1 MSREN
6 SQMPDADG
14 LSIEQIKAEVNGWL
28 DDNWRIDRPLA
39 QWRELLV
46 DAGWAAPG
54 WPTQYHGRGFSMAQS
69 EAVALVFS
77 ERGVVGAAQ
86 GGPGRLAS
94 HTILAHGT
102 DAQKQKYLRPI
113 LTGEHAWTQLFSE
126 PGSGS
131 DLAGLTTRAEK
142 RGDTYVVNGQKV
154 WNTSAHHAD
163 FGFLLARTD
172 WDSPKHQGLSFF
184 LIDMRQAGVEVRPL
198 KQMNGHASF
207 NEVFMSD
214 ALIALDDLIGAE
226 GEGWRIAASTL
237 SLERQGFGGD
247 RSGGRARDLEG
258 PIYEEYRAELA
269 IALEPYTW
277 YPQRA
282 GRVDLAL
289 PRARSSGAIDDPTL
303 RQELAKLLMMQRASD
318 LTAAAAAAKRRLG
331 GTEVI
336 PEGSIGKLTASV
348 IARQAAH
355 VHTLISGSDAMLT
368 GVDSELQGV
377 VAEVLVSVPAISIAG
392 GTDEIQKNII
402 SERVLGLPK
411 EPRFDKGPFRDIP
424 RNPLKD

>member
-1 MSREN
+1 MSDVPVE
-6 SQMPDADG
+6 
-14 LSIEQIKAEVNGWL
+14 LSIDEIKNEVNAWV
-28 DDNWRIDRPLA
+28 DANWRIDRKLVE
-39 QWRELLV
+39 WREILV
-46 DAGWAAPG
+46 EAGWAAPG
-54 WPTQYHGRGFSMAQS
+54 WPVEYFGRGYSLAQA
-69 EAVALVFS
+69 EAVAAVFS

-86 GGPGRLAS
+86 GGPGKLAS
-94 HTILAHGT
+94 HTLLAHGT
-102 DAQKQKYLRPI
+102 EAQKQKYLRPI

-131 DLAGLTTRAEK
+131 DLAGLTTKATK
-142 RGDTYVVNGQKV
+142 TGDHYVVNGQKV

-172 WDSPKHQGLSFF
+172 WDVPKHQGLSFL
-184 LIDMRQAGVEVRPL
+184 LIDMRQEGVEVRPL

-214 ALIALDDLIGAE
+214 AVIPADELVGEE
-226 GEGWRIAASTL
+226 GEGWLIAACTL
-237 SLERQGFGGD
+237 SLERQGFAGD
-247 RSGGRARDLEG
+247 RSGGRARDLDG
-258 PIYEEYRAELA
+258 PIYAEYREELA
-269 IALEPYTW
+269 VALEPYTW

-282 GRVDLAL
+282 GRVDLAY
-289 PRARSSGAIDDPTL
+289 PRALESGAIKDPTV
-303 RQELAKLLMMQRASD
+303 RQELAKLLMLQRASD

-331 GTEVI
+331 SNEVI

-348 IARQAAH
+348 IARQASH
-355 VHTLISGSDAMLT
+355 VHTLISGADAMLS
-368 GVDSELQGV
+368 GPDSELEGI

-411 EPRFDKGPFRDIP
+411 EPRVDKGPFRDIP
-424 RNPLKD
+424 RNSGAD

>member
-1 MSREN
+1 MSKTDSSE
-6 SQMPDADG
+6 A
-14 LSIEQIKAEVNGWL
+14 LSIEQIKADVNAWI
-28 DDNWRIDRPLA
+28 DENWDVDRPLGE
-39 QWRELLV
+39 WREILV
-46 DAGWAAPG
+46 SAGWGAPG
-54 WPTQYHGRGFSMAQS
+54 WPVEYHGRGYSMAQAD
-69 EAVALVFS
+69 AVAEVFS

-102 DAQKQKYLRPI
+102 PEQKQKYLRPI

-131 DLAGLTTRAEK
+131 DLAGLTTKADK
-142 RGDTYVVNGQKV
+142 QGDHYVVNGQKV

-172 WDSPKHQGLSFF
+172 WDLPKHQGLSFM
-184 LIDMRQAGVEVRPL
+184 LIDMRQDSVEVRPL

-207 NEVFMSD
+207 NEVFMVD
-214 ALIALDDLIGAE
+214 ALVPVADLVGAE

-258 PIYEEYRAELA
+258 RIYDDYRAELA

-282 GRVDLAL
+282 GRVDLTL
-289 PRARSSGAIDDPTL
+289 PRAIESGAIDDPSL

-318 LTAAAAAAKRRLG
+318 LTAAAAAEKRRLG
-331 GTEVI
+331 SNEVI

-355 VHTLISGSDAMLT
+355 VHTLISGAGAMLS
-368 GVDSELQGV
+368 GPESEHSGV

-402 SERVLGLPK
+402 SERVLDLPK
-411 EPRFDKGPFRDIP
+411 EPRVDKGPFRDIP
-424 RNPLKD
+424 RNITQQ

>member
-1 MSREN
+1 
-6 SQMPDADG
+6 MPDSAEEK
-14 LSIEQIKAEVNGWL
+14 SISSIKAELNVWL
-28 DDNWRIDRPLA
+28 DENWRIDRSLA
-39 QWRELLV
+39 DWRELLV
-46 DAGWAAPG
+46 SSGWAAPD
-54 WPTQYHGRGFSMAQS
+54 WPVEFHGRGYSVNQAQ
-69 EAVALVFS
+69 AVAAVFS

-102 DAQKQKYLRPI
+102 ELQKQKYLRPI

-131 DLAGLTTRAEK
+131 DLAGLTTKAEK
-142 RGDTYVVNGQKV
+142 TGDHYVVNGQKV

-172 WDSPKHQGLSFF
+172 WDVPKHQGLSFL
-184 LIDMRQAGVEVRPL
+184 LIDMRQSGVEVRPL

-214 ALIALDDLIGAE
+214 AIVAHDDLVGVE

-237 SLERQGFGGD
+237 SLERQGFAGD
-247 RSGGRARDLEG
+247 RSGGRARDLDG

-282 GRVDLAL
+282 GRVDLTL
-289 PRARSSGAIDDPTL
+289 PRAIDSGAISDPTV
-303 RQELAKLLMMQRASD
+303 RQELAKLLMLQRASD

-331 GTEVI
+331 SNEVI
-336 PEGSIGKLTASV
+336 PEGSVGKLAASV
-348 IARQAAH
+348 IARQASK
-355 VHTLISGSDAMLT
+355 VHTLISGADAMLS
-368 GVDSELQGV
+368 GPDSELNGI

-424 RNPLKD
+424 RNTGAQ

>member
-1 MSREN
+1 MSEVTPTN
-6 SQMPDADG
+6 Q
-14 LSIEQIKAEVNGWL
+14 LSIAQIKAELNAWI
-28 DDNWRIDRPLA
+28 DEHWEIDRPLSE
-39 QWRELLV
+39 WREILV
-46 DAGWAAPG
+46 SAGWGAPG
-54 WPTQYHGRGFSMAQS
+54 WPVEYFGRGYSMAQ
-69 EAVALVFS
+69 EAAVAEVFS

-94 HTILAHGT
+94 HTILAYGT

-131 DLAGLTTRAEK
+131 DLAGLTTKADK
-142 RGDTYVVNGQKV
+142 KGDHYVVNGQKV

-172 WDSPKHQGLSFF
+172 WDLPKHQGLSFL
-184 LIDMRQAGVEVRPL
+184 LIDMRQDGVEVRPL

-214 ALIALDDLIGAE
+214 ALVPISDLIGAE
-226 GEGWRIAASTL
+226 GEGWRIAAATL
-237 SLERQGFGGD
+237 SLERQAFGSD

-258 PIYEEYRAELA
+258 RIYDDYRAELA

-282 GRVDLAL
+282 GRVDLTL
-289 PRARSSGAIDDPTL
+289 PRAIESGTIDDPTL

-318 LTAAAAAAKRRLG
+318 LTAAAAAEKRRLG
-331 GTEVI
+331 SNEVI

-355 VHTLISGSDAMLT
+355 VHTLISGTNAMLS
-368 GVDSELQGV
+368 GPESEHSGV

-402 SERVLGLPK
+402 SERVLDLPK
-411 EPRFDKGPFRDIP
+411 EPRVDKGPFRDIP
-424 RNPLKD
+424 RNTSTQ